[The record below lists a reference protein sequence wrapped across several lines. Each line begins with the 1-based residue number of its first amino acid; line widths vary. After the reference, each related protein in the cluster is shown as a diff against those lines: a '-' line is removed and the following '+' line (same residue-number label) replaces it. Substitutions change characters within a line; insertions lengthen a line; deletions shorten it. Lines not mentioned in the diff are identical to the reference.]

1 MFQYGGCEAM
11 RKTAFITGATSGFGR
26 ACVEMFAEKG
36 WNLVLSG
43 RREERLQEL
52 QEKFTEVDVH
62 TIVCD
67 VRHRE
72 QVEKMVQELPESHT
86 DIDLLVN
93 NAGLALGMKA
103 AQDADLDD
111 WDTMVDTNIKGL
123 MYVTRALLPGMVSRG
138 KGHIINMGSVAGSWP
153 YPGGN
158 AYGATKAFVEQFS
171 NNLRADLHGTGIR
184 VSNVEPGLAKSEF
197 SMVRFHGDK
206 EKADAVYKGTEPLRP
221 EDIAEIVYWLA
232 DRPGH
237 VNINRLEVMPVCQ
250 SWSPFAIHRKNE

>member
-1 MFQYGGCEAM
+1 MTQ
-11 RKTAFITGATSGFGR
+11 TAFITGATSGFGR
-26 ACVEMFAEKG
+26 ACAEMFTEKG

-43 RREERLQEL
+43 RRTDRLEDLQES
-52 QEKFTEVDVH
+52 FSSVAVH
-62 TIVCD
+62 TIQCD
-67 VRHRE
+67 VRDRA
-72 QVEKMVQELPESHT
+72 QVEKMVKNLPDSHA

-93 NAGLALGMKA
+93 NAGLALGIKP

-123 MYVTRALLPGMVSRG
+123 MYMTHALLPKMVSRG
-138 KGHIINMGSVAGSWP
+138 KGHIINMGSIAGSWP

-184 VSNVEPGLAKSEF
+184 VSNVEPGLAESEF
-197 SMVRFHGDK
+197 SVVRFHGDRQ
-206 EKADAVYKGTEPLRP
+206 KADAVYEGTQPLTP
-221 EDIAEIVYWLA
+221 KDIAEVVYWLA
-232 DRPGH
+232 DRPPH

-250 SWSPFAIHRKNE
+250 SWAPFAIDRKS